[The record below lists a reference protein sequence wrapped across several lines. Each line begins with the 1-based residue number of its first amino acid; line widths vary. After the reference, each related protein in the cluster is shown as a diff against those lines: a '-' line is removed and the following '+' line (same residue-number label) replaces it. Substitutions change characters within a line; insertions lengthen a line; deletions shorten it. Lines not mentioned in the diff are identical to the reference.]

1 MRRFK
6 NRGEAT
12 LYLWDYF
19 YLANAPRP
27 GEERVW
33 RIIEN
38 AACRI
43 RELEPFLRPSASRD
57 EQLRNARRLRRA
69 VRVIVD
75 QLPRLK
81 AEVAPWISDVLR
93 SLDAEV
99 SAIIAA
105 PQQDVPGPVSDQD
118 RHTDRGLSN

>member
-1 MRRFK
+1 MRFE
-6 NRGEAT
+6 NRREAT

-19 YLANAPRP
+19 YLTNAPQP
-27 GEERVW
+27 GDESVW
-33 RIIEN
+33 QTIEN

-43 RELEPFLRPSASRD
+43 REFEPFLRPPASHD

-69 VRVIVD
+69 VRVIVG

-93 SLDAEV
+93 SLEAEV

-105 PQQDVPGPVSDQD
+105 LQRDALRSDP
-118 RHTDRGLSN
+118 N